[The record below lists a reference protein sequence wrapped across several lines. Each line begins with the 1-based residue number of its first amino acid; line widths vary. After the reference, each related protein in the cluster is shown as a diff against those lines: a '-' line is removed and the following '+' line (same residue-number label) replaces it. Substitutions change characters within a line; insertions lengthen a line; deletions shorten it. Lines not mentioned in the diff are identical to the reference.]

1 MKAVIFDL
9 DGTLIDSMYVW
20 AKADREFLSRF
31 SIVPDD
37 EYNRVISTLTFT
49 EGVSYIKNRYNINMS
64 LEDIKKELYNLAY
77 NEYAYN
83 IGLKS
88 GVMEFLKGLR
98 ENNIK
103 MGIATSCISD
113 MCFSVLKR
121 IGIYDY
127 FDAIVFSEDI
137 GVNKN
142 FPDIYVETAR
152 RMGENIENCIVFEDV
167 PHAVIG
173 AKKSGA
179 YVVGVYD
186 EFSKDKKEEML
197 NICDRYIYSFDEI
210 SL

>member
-1 MKAVIFDL
+1 M
-9 DGTLIDSMYVW
+9 
-20 AKADREFLSRF
+20 
-31 SIVPDD
+31 
-37 EYNRVISTLTFT
+37 
-49 EGVSYIKNRYNINMS
+49 
-64 LEDIKKELYNLAY
+64 
-77 NEYAYN
+77 
-83 IGLKS
+83 
-88 GVMEFLKGLR
+88 
-98 ENNIK
+98 
-103 MGIATSCISD
+103 
-113 MCFSVLKR
+113 
-121 IGIYDY
+121 
-127 FDAIVFSEDI
+127 
-137 GVNKN
+137 NKN